1 MASRKDQFVTVTI
14 VRYNR
19 VENVYLFKIKNKK
32 DFHQALAFFH
42 EKCREHKDKR
52 KGATGIDED
61 ILQLP
66 LISDY
71 GFFDGKDRVS
81 ISINWGLRK
90 T

>member
-1 MASRKDQFVTVTI
+1 M
-14 VRYNR
+14 NR
-19 VENVYLFKIKNKK
+19 VENVYLFKIKVKK
-32 DFHQALAFFH
+32 DFQKALDFFH
-42 EKCREHKDKR
+42 AKCREHKDAR
-52 KGATGIDED
+52 KGGKGKTDGIEED

-81 ISINWGLRK
+81 ISINWGLRQ